1 MGRVRYAR
9 SLRDLERDAFVEAK
23 RPPDSVRAFRCRYE
37 TDAEAAQAV
46 VPRPLEACVG
56 SEVGVSFV
64 SVSTPTTAGMTIE
77 TRWLRFGVCVDYD
90 DHPGN
95 YLITTPTTSQ
105 VAATASRERFGLP
118 AKSATIEFDRADG
131 DVSASVERK
140 GTRYLVASGRFV
152 EDLGPREEVEFGYAF
167 KAFPS
172 CLPGKDFDQDPQL
185 VRLEW
190 RSAFDRVWRLEG
202 RLELRDS
209 PFDPVFDLPIRRI
222 IGAEYAEG
230 SSVESGRVLR
240 PVPGAWLLPFLHQRD
255 DAPEI
260 EGVEV

>member
-9 SLRDLERDAFVEAK
+9 SARDLERQASEAAD
-23 RPPDSVRAFRCRYE
+23 RPSDLVRVFRCRYE

-56 SEVGVSFV
+56 SEVSVSFV
-64 SVSTPTTAGMTIE
+64 SWAGPSSSAAKLE
-77 TRWLRFGVCVDYD
+77 TRWLHFGVRVDYD
-90 DHPGN
+90 DRPGS
-95 YLITTPTTSQ
+95 YLITAPTTSQ
-105 VAATASRERFGLP
+105 VHATAGRERFGLP
-118 AKSATIEFDRADG
+118 AKTARIEFDRAAAE
-131 DVSASVERK
+131 VSASVERK
-140 GTRYLVASGRFV
+140 GSRYLVAKGRFV
-152 EDLGPREEVEFGYAF
+152 EERPPREEIEYGYCF

-190 RSAFDRVWRLEG
+190 QLAFDRVWRVEG
-202 RLELRDS
+202 RIELCDS
-209 PFDPVFDLPIRRI
+209 PYDPVFDLPVRRI

-255 DAPEI
+255 DDPEI
-260 EGVEV
+260 EGIEV